1 MSAVTG
7 IDLGALTV
15 KVAVNG
21 RGVHTITAP
30 AGGPAGALRAA
41 LSAAGRREVLCV
53 AVPDTWLSG
62 EAAGAAQQET
72 VRHECTEQL
81 EYAQVLWAGQLAAV
95 AAYAAAICG
104 PGRHLICDIGGTGIR
119 AGMFSVSAGT
129 VRVEAVHAEADGGW
143 REFDAEVRAGLP
155 QSPALP
161 ANWYEQAAHHNQ
173 DHVVK
178 VLEAA
183 LGGGKGELAA
193 TVYRITGPDGDI
205 LLTAGRLI
213 EAFAPTEERLEAA
226 IAAVQGRVPP
236 DHVVLAGGLSQLP
249 LAPRA
254 AGIATDT
261 APLIADPDAAA
272 RGALMFAR
280 GDAAL
285 VRPGGGGHVAVPVN
299 LVRDGLLEEVDVPLP
314 WSEPFAHFPGGPL
327 MLDREELTVL
337 VAGCAETARL
347 RGLVPGPHLIGAR
360 PAWPGLG
367 VLVVRPTAGDGP
379 AHIVSLATL
388 MAR

>member
-21 RGVHTITAP
+21 RGLQIIASP

-41 LSAAGRREVLCV
+41 LSAADSREVLCV
-53 AVPDTWLSG
+53 AVPDTWLAG
-62 EAAGAAQQET
+62 AAAGAAQQEA

-81 EYAQVLWAGQLAAV
+81 EGAQVLWAGQLAAV
-95 AAYAAAICG
+95 AAYAAAVTG
-104 PGRHLICDIGGTGIR
+104 PGRYLICDIGGTGIR

-129 VRVEAVHAEADGGW
+129 VRVEAVHAEANGGW

-155 QSPALP
+155 QSPSLP
-161 ANWYEQAAHHNQ
+161 ANWDEQAARHHQ

-213 EAFAPTEERLEAA
+213 EAFAPTQERLEAA
-226 IAAVQGRVPP
+226 IAAVQGRIPP

-261 APLIADPDAAA
+261 APLVADPDAAA

-285 VRPGGGGHVAVPVN
+285 VRPAEHGHVTVPVN

-314 WSEPFAHFPGGPL
+314 WSEPFADFPGGPL
-327 MLDREELTVL
+327 MLDREELTVS
-337 VAGCAETARL
+337 VAGHEKTTRL
-347 RGLVPGPHLIGAR
+347 RGLVPGLHLIGAR

-367 VLVVRPTAGDGP
+367 VLVVRSAADDGP
-379 AHIVSLATL
+379 VHIVSLAELT
-388 MAR
+388 AR